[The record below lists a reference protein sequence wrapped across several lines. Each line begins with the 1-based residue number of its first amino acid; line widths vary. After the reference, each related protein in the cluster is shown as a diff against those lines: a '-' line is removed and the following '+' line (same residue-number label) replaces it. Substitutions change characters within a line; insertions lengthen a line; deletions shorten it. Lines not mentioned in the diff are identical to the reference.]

1 MTAHDDDDAT
11 GAVAAPPRSCLA
23 VPASSPRK
31 LEKARTAA
39 ADAVVLDLEDAV
51 LPPAKADARAALAAA
66 LTDPAWA
73 PAVTVRVNAPGS
85 AWCHLD
91 VVALASLPL
100 PPAALVVPK
109 VESAGDLLFLDRLL
123 DGVEQASGGTRRI
136 RTHAL
141 IESARGL
148 SSVMEI
154 AACSERL
161 EALVIGYAD
170 LAASLGRKAGAAG
183 AADSWDA
190 ARHTLLT
197 AARANGLQAID
208 GPHLGVRA
216 DEAFHAE
223 AQRARELGFDGKWV
237 IHPAQVEPLNAL
249 FSPTDEEIAWAERVI
264 EALAR
269 AAAEDSDGAVA
280 LDGQMLDEPVR
291 LAAVATLDRARR
303 GAPAGW

>member
-1 MTAHDDDDAT
+1 MTAGDDGVAT
-11 GAVAAPPRSCLA
+11 VEVAAPPRSCLA
-23 VPASSPRK
+23 VPASSARK
-31 LEKARTAA
+31 LEKARTTA

-51 LPPAKADARAALAAA
+51 LPAAKADARTALVTALA
-66 LTDPAWA
+66 DPSWR
-73 PAVTVRVNAPGS
+73 PAVGVRVNAPGS

-91 VVALASLPL
+91 VIALASLPQ
-100 PPAALVVPK
+100 PPAVLVVPK

-148 SSVMEI
+148 NAVAEI

-170 LAASLGRKAGAAG
+170 LAASLGRRTGDRGAT
-183 AADSWDA
+183 DSWDA

-208 GPHLGVRA
+208 GPYLGIHA

-223 AQRARELGFDGKWV
+223 VRRARELGFDGKWV

-249 FSPTDEEIAWAERVI
+249 FSPTDEEITYAERVI
-264 EALAR
+264 DALAH
-269 AAAEDSDGAVA
+269 AATDDRDGAVA
-280 LDGQMLDEPVR
+280 LDGQMLDEPIR
-291 LAAVATLDRARR
+291 LAAMATLGRARR
-303 GAPAGW
+303 AAAH